1 MWYDFLQIKEKFVLT
16 VLLNTDRIYVN
27 NKLLLQLIFVRVFLL
42 SFISLKNGTL
52 EILIYKIRKNRSNR
66 MLITQK
72 DMIHSLSK
80 LLDWLEQESN
90 WGTNAGELRFIT
102 GRIGELYTAIMTNGQ
117 MATETNQKGYDVVS
131 ESGERISVKATTRK
145 SGSHQFR
152 FNSKTL
158 TKVDRIVLVYV
169 NAEDL
174 EVQIIYDGLINEAKK
189 LMVDTKDGRDKSISQ
204 SKVLKNSTIEI
215 RSIIMQE
222 TEYKNYK
229 VQKLESGTIRVIHE
243 GNEVP
248 VVKPILREIAKE
260 IGVDI
265 NNGNGN
271 LKTTRVLGNDVIRQ
285 LIKEDL

>member
-1 MWYDFLQIKEKFVLT
+1 M
-16 VLLNTDRIYVN
+16 
-27 NKLLLQLIFVRVFLL
+27 
-42 SFISLKNGTL
+42 S
-52 EILIYKIRKNRSNR
+52 
-66 MLITQK
+66 ITQK

-117 MATETNQKGYDVVS
+117 MATETNQEGYDVVS
-131 ESGERISVKATTRK
+131 ESGERISVKATTRD

-152 FNSKTL
+152 FNSNTL
-158 TKVDRIVLVYV
+158 SKVDRIVLVYV
-169 NAEDL
+169 NVEDL
-174 EVQIIYDGLINEAKK
+174 EVQIIYDASIEEARK
-189 LMVDTKDGRDKSISQ
+189 LMRDTSDGRDKSISQ
-204 SKVLKNSTIEI
+204 SKVLKNSKIEK
-215 RSIIMQE
+215 RSIVMQE
-222 TEYKNYK
+222 EEYKNYT
-229 VQKLESGTIRVIHE
+229 VQKLESGTIRVTHE

>member
-1 MWYDFLQIKEKFVLT
+1 M
-16 VLLNTDRIYVN
+16 
-27 NKLLLQLIFVRVFLL
+27 
-42 SFISLKNGTL
+42 S
-52 EILIYKIRKNRSNR
+52 
-66 MLITQK
+66 ITQK

-90 WGTNAGELRFIT
+90 GGTNAGELRFIT

-117 MATETNQKGYDVVS
+117 MATETNQEGYDVVS

-169 NAEDL
+169 NVEDL

-189 LMVDTKDGRDKSISQ
+189 LMIDTKDGRDKSISQ

-215 RSIIMQE
+215 RSIVMQE
-222 TEYKNYK
+222 TEYKNYT
-229 VQKLESGTIRVIHE
+229 VQKLESGTIRVIRE

-248 VVKPILREIAKE
+248 IVKPVLREIAKE

-285 LIKEDL
+285 LVKEDL